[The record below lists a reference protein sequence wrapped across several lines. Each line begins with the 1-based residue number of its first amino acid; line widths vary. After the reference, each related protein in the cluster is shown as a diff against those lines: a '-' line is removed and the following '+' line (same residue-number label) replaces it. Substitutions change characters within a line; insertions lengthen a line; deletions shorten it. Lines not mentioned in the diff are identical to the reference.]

1 MHRQIIVLFSLLLVG
16 CARPPEVQFERYL
29 REGKEFLAKKDY
41 PRAILQFRNASKAM
55 PNNAEP
61 YYQLGITAA
70 AMGDPTAASEFLGQT
85 LSINPKHLDAMVALS
100 EVYIRS
106 RHAPTLEEGKR
117 LVQRALAIAPENAK
131 ALNLLA
137 LADMRKG
144 SVGAK
149 TTGARLE
156 DVLKR
161 YPHHVETSINLAR
174 IRMMLNDREE
184 AEKLL
189 WNATVNTPKDTKA
202 IFALAD
208 FYYITGDLSKAAEWY
223 TRGLHIEPD
232 NAPVLAALGRL
243 HTKAGRER
251 DADAVFARL
260 AQNPDRRFRYSH
272 ALRLFESGRKDAAIV
287 EFTRL
292 FKETPEDREARTHLI
307 NAYLSL
313 DRYRE
318 AEELLASAISSNPKD
333 VAALVQ
339 RARIYLSR
347 GAPDADAAA
356 KDLDLVLEYQP
367 DSAEGHYL
375 LAQVH
380 RYRRNNELRQ
390 RELSEVL
397 RLNANFLA
405 ARIELS
411 QLLLGKDPKGAL
423 STIDSAPEDQRQELA
438 LRIQRIWPLLDLNRV
453 EEARTAIAALLST
466 GNSEVLLQNAVLHMR
481 QNNFAASRAAAEK
494 ALETNP
500 TDVRALELIMRCSVG
515 DKRLQDGIEIVRR
528 HAVQHTTISAV
539 QMFLGRVELHAGNV
553 GKARAA
559 FEAAKAADPGT
570 LDAVWSLI
578 DLDIAERKLED
589 ARRRIAPLI
598 RGPNDIAA
606 TAKLGLIEQM
616 AGNYKAASE
625 HYRRVMQTNPREVAV
640 LNNLAYI
647 LTEFL
652 DNPTEALRYAQA
664 AKELQPESAAVDD
677 TLGWTYYK
685 MGLYPSAVRH
695 LELAVKREPS
705 AARNE
710 HLAMAQAKSGR
721 RTNDRNPQP

>member
-1 MHRQIIVLFSLLLVG
+1 M
-16 CARPPEVQFERYL
+16 QFERYL
-29 REGKEFLAKKDY
+29 GEGKRFLAKKDY

-61 YYQLGITAA
+61 YYQLGITAV
-70 AMGDPTAASEFLGQT
+70 AMGDPTAAAEFLSQT
-85 LSINPKHLDAMVALS
+85 LAINPKHLDAMLALS
-100 EVYIRS
+100 ELYIRS

-117 LVQRALAIAPENAK
+117 LAQRALAIAPENAK

-137 LADMRKG
+137 FADMRKG

-161 YPHHVETSINLAR
+161 FPHDVETSINLAR
-174 IRMMLNDREE
+174 IRMMLNDREG

-189 WNATVNTPKDTKA
+189 SNATANTPKDTAA

-232 NAPVLAALGRL
+232 HAPVLAVLGRL
-243 HTKAGRER
+243 HVKAGRER
-251 DADAVFARL
+251 EADAIFARL

-292 FKETPEDREARTHLI
+292 FKETPDDREARTHLI
-307 NAYLSL
+307 NAYLSM

-318 AEELLASAISSNPKD
+318 AEDLLASAISSNPKD

-339 RARIYLSR
+339 RARIYLFR
-347 GAPDADAAA
+347 GAPDPAA

-380 RYRRNNELRQ
+380 RYRGNNELRQ
-390 RELSEVL
+390 RELSEAL
-397 RLNANFLA
+397 RLNPNHSP

-423 STIDSAPEDQRQELA
+423 SIVDSAPEDQKQELA

-466 GNSEVLLQNAVLHMR
+466 GTSEVMLQNAVLHMR
-481 QNNFAASRAAAEK
+481 QNNFAASRAIAENV
-494 ALETNP
+494 LLTNP
-500 TDVRALELIMRCSVG
+500 ADVRALELIMRCSVG
-515 DKRLQDGIEIVRR
+515 DKRLDDGIEIVRR
-528 HAVQHTTISAV
+528 HAGQHTTLSAV

-559 FEAAKAADPGT
+559 FETAKAADPSA
-570 LDAVWSLI
+570 LDAVWSLT
-578 DLDIAERKLED
+578 DLDIAERKLDD
-589 ARRRIAPLI
+589 ARRRITPLV
-598 RGPNDIAA
+598 GSSNDIAA
-606 TAKLGLIEQM
+606 TAKLGIIEQLS
-616 AGNYKAASE
+616 GNYKAASE
-625 HYRRVMQTNPREVAV
+625 HYRKVLQTKPREVAV

-652 DNPTEALRYAQA
+652 DNPTEALRYAQT

-705 AARNE
+705 PTRSE

-721 RTNDRNPQP
+721 RTNGRTP